1 MGINDDFVD
10 NLMNDFL
17 TQVAG
22 NFFETRRL
30 LDHKIEVFYD
40 HVEQLKQLA
49 EKVEHHA
56 AFLNFLLIEDRYAA
70 ELYGNLSIPP
80 ESFQVGDNVHEDA
93 LPTELPGSITA
104 KGRFIKLVE
113 WAFEQLR
120 NACETYT
127 NGDREVK
134 GLKSRKKNPAPVYY
148 QLIQKMH
155 AIINDEI
162 RKINCSMSPSCTLQY
177 ARSFD
182 LAASDKEKT
191 FGNTSADLSGLDD
204 KMRYPL
210 IDFCQLNLKQFPV
223 LPSSPK
229 TKAVLTDVA
238 RRVYRSNRE
247 RVKARLTTLGQHR
260 GPMRKTTRTKGL
272 Y

>member
-30 LDHKIEVFYD
+30 LDRKIEVFYD

-49 EKVEHHA
+49 LTVEHQA
-56 AFLNFLLIEDRYAA
+56 AFLNFLLIEDRYVV

-80 ESFQVGDNVHEDA
+80 ESFQVGDKVHEDA
-93 LPTELPGSITA
+93 LPTGLPGSITA

-113 WAFEQLR
+113 WAYEQLR
-120 NACETYT
+120 NACDTYA
-127 NGDREVK
+127 NGERQVN
-134 GLKSRKKNPAPVYY
+134 GRKSRKENPPRVYY
-148 QLIQKMH
+148 QMIRKMH
-155 AIINDEI
+155 AIINKEI
-162 RKINCSMSPSCTLQY
+162 TSINCSMSPSCTLQY
-177 ARSFD
+177 AKSFD
-182 LAASDKEKT
+182 LVASDKEKT
-191 FGNTSADLSGLDD
+191 FGNTSADLSGLDA

-210 IDFCQLNLKQFPV
+210 IDFGRLNIKQFPE
-223 LPSSPK
+223 LPSGSR
-229 TKAVLTDVA
+229 TRAVLTDVA

-247 RVKARLTTLGQHR
+247 RVKARLTGLSQHG
-260 GPMRKTTRTKGL
+260 GPM
-272 Y
+272 